1 MKMEPIAELQRIA
14 EALETI
20 AIELREIIEIKV
32 KEISD

>member
-1 MKMEPIAELQRIA
+1 MEPIAELQRIA